1 MGLNDTRALPR
12 GKASS
17 ASAPQAAAAPCEQ
30 PAPTL
35 EPSGAVLAPRAPADT
50 TASPHGLKR
59 ALGDAPTCAPC
70 DKKLKCEPEGGE
82 ERAPSSQE
90 AEADDVVIC
99 RQQRPVLRSSSR
111 SVALSPLNAASAEQV
126 RQHLR
131 DVRRELFLRPMLAI
145 VSKLMFHKGN
155 HGFFNVRVDPV
166 AWNIPH
172 YFEVVKHPMDLAI
185 VKNRCL
191 NLEYATA
198 DECADDIRLVFSNAC
213 LFNPPGHIVHESAAM
228 LLKEFEADYA
238 KFKAKAVAMAK
249 RRDEHSCPF
258 CLDNVCGICNE
269 KCINFEPPFV
279 VCSGACRQRI
289 KRHAVYYKTP
299 DGQYHWCSK
308 CFTSLPKMLTLKAAP
323 SSNADQDAAT
333 PAATEYTRPK
343 LALLKA
349 KFMDELTE
357 PWVQCDQCNGWVH
370 QICALFN
377 ACENADEEEE
387 VMYTCPLCRLEELEA
402 EGKNDEL
409 GMSPIETSVEDFP
422 VKMEKDFVRSH
433 SPALKCRPFTK
444 DFTRSLGFDEEI
456 EEKVFDYLTR
466 VDLDAVDASTMSG
479 FVKSKDLHSCDLSRF
494 MQKWV
499 QQHLENIGE
508 HDAAQSIVVKVV
520 SSVKSSCHIS
530 SVVRENFRSAA
541 QEYPPAVDYTSK
553 VIFVF
558 QMINGVEVCIFS
570 MYVQEYDEHCQLP
583 ANRNRTYIAYLD
595 SLVYMRPRHVRT
607 SLFHQILISYLASCK
622 ANGYEYAHIW
632 ACPTTRGGDFIYWCH
647 PSFQKNPGKERLLQ
661 WYLSMAKKANELGV
675 VFDCDDLYTREFELL
690 EDTLDMQLPPYFDGD
705 YWPSEAERVAASP
718 PKRGRKEA
726 NTASACSGKFRKRVS
741 ESVKAARESLFVIAL
756 QPTCAACKQLIVN
769 AAYWRASNVEA
780 INTYYCAKC
789 HGTAAEAVATAVGKE
804 AALIEVSP
812 PNFAEAC
819 SNSKMGEV
827 EMSCPFLDYRPNML
841 KNCEEHHYQ
850 FDSFRRAK
858 YSTMMLVYHISST
871 QRSAQ

>member
-1 MGLNDTRALPR
+1 MAPAPMGLNDTRALSCEG
-12 GKASS
+12 GKSPAAFELQAS
-17 ASAPQAAAAPCEQ
+17 EQ
-30 PAPTL
+30 LAPTL
-35 EPSGAVLAPRAPADT
+35 EPSGGSLATPAPANAT
-50 TASPHGLKR
+50 MTPHGVKR
-59 ALGDAPTCAPC
+59 ALGATPTFVLS
-70 DKKLKCEPEGGE
+70 DKKLKLEVK
-82 ERAPSSQE
+82 ERELCVQE
-90 AEADDVVIC
+90 TEDGNAEAVVIR
-99 RQQRPVLRSSSR
+99 RQRRLAVRSGSR
-111 SVALSPLNAASAEQV
+111 SAALSPLNSASAEQI

-131 DVRRELFLRPMLAI
+131 DVRRELFLRPLLAI

-155 HGFFNVRVDPV
+155 HGFFNVRVDPEV
-166 AWNIPH
+166 WNIPH

-185 VKNRCL
+185 VKNKCL

-198 DECADDIRLVFSNAC
+198 DECADAIRLVFNNAC

-238 KFKAKAVAMAK
+238 KYKAKAEAMTK

-258 CLDNVCGICNE
+258 CLDNVCGMCNE

-279 VCSGACRQRI
+279 MCSGACRQRI

-308 CFTSLPKMLTLKAAP
+308 CFTSLPKELTIKVLP
-323 SSNADQDAAT
+323 STITDHEHPT
-333 PAATEYTRPK
+333 PSTDNTLSK
-343 LALLKA
+343 FALLKA

-357 PWVQCDQCNGWVH
+357 PWVQCDQCSGWVH

-387 VMYTCPLCRLEELEA
+387 VMYTCPLCRLEELDA
-402 EGKNDEL
+402 EEKNNEL
-409 GMSPIETSVEDFP
+409 GMSPMETSVEDFP
-422 VKMEKDFVRSH
+422 VKVGKDLLGSH
-433 SPALKCRPFTK
+433 SPALKRRPFTK
-444 DFTRSLGFDEEI
+444 DFTRALGFDEQI

-466 VDLDAVDASTMSG
+466 VDLDAVDASTASS
-479 FVKSKDLHSCDLSRF
+479 FVTSQNLQSCGVSRF

-499 QQHLENIGE
+499 QQHLENLGE
-508 HDAAQSIVVKVV
+508 HEAAQSIVVKVV
-520 SSVKSSCHIS
+520 SSIKSSCHVS
-530 SVVRENFRSAA
+530 SVVRENFRSAS
-541 QEYPPAVDYTSK
+541 QEFPQTIDYTSK

-570 MYVQEYDEHCQLP
+570 MYVQEYDKYCQVP
-583 ANRNRTYIAYLD
+583 VNRNRTYIAYLD

-607 SLFHQILISYLASCK
+607 SLYHQILISYLASCK
-622 ANGYEYAHIW
+622 AKGYEYAHIW

-661 WYLSMAKKANELGV
+661 WYLIMAKKAKELGV
-675 VFDCDDLYTREFELL
+675 VFACDDLYKHGFELL
-690 EDTLDMQLPPYFDGD
+690 EETLDTQLPPYFDGD

-726 NTASACSGKFRKRVS
+726 NTAGVSSAKFRKKVS
-741 ESVKAARESLFVIAL
+741 ESVKSACESLFVIAL

-769 AAYWRASNVEA
+769 AAYWRAINVDAYYCSKCQGAVAEA
-780 INTYYCAKC
+780 IAPASGQK
-789 HGTAAEAVATAVGKE
+789 AVLTKVAPA
-804 AALIEVSP
+804 
-812 PNFAEAC
+812 NFAEAC
-819 SNSKMGEV
+819 SNSKTEEL
-827 EMSCPFLDYRPNML
+827 EMSCPFLDCRPNML

-858 YSTMMLVYHISST
+858 YSTMMLVYQIFST
-871 QRSAQ
+871 QRSA

>member
-1 MGLNDTRALPR
+1 MGLNDTRTLPP
-12 GKASS
+12 S
-17 ASAPQAAAAPCEQ
+17 AAEQ
-30 PAPTL
+30 R
-35 EPSGAVLAPRAPADT
+35 EPSGIAALADAT
-50 TASPHGLKR
+50 VSPHGLKR
-59 ALGDAPTCAPC
+59 ALGEDAPRADPC
-70 DKKLKCEPEGGE
+70 DKKLKRDGDE
-82 ERAPSSQE
+82 EDAAVTTSEE
-90 AEADDVVIC
+90 AEADADVAVIR
-99 RQQRPVLRSSSR
+99 RQRRPAVRSSSR
-111 SVALSPLNAASAEQV
+111 SAALSPLNAASAEQI

-131 DVRRELFLRPMLAI
+131 DVRRELFLRPLLAV
-145 VSKLMFHKGN
+145 VSKLMFHKAN

-166 AWNIPH
+166 VWNIPH
-172 YFEVVKHPMDLAI
+172 YLEVVKHPMDLAL
-185 VKNRCL
+185 VKNKCL

-213 LFNPPGHIVHESAAM
+213 LFNPPGHVVHEAAAM

-238 KFKAKAVAMAK
+238 KYKGKAEAMAK

-279 VCSGACRQRI
+279 MCSGACRQRI
-289 KRHAVYYKTP
+289 KRHAVYYKTR

-308 CFTSLPKMLTLKAAP
+308 CYASLPKTLTLKAAP
-323 SSNADQDAAT
+323 CSTDHT
-333 PAATEYTRPK
+333 MPAATEYTVSK
-343 LALLKA
+343 LGLLKA
-349 KFMDELTE
+349 KFLDELTE

-387 VMYTCPLCRLEELEA
+387 VLYTCPLCRVKELDA
-402 EGKNDEL
+402 EQKDEEL

-422 VKMEKDFVRSH
+422 VKVETDFVRSH
-433 SPALKCRPFTK
+433 SPALKRRPYTK
-444 DFTRSLGFDEEI
+444 DFTRALGFGEEI
-456 EEKVFDYLTR
+456 EEKVFNYLTQ
-466 VDLDAVDASTMSG
+466 VDLDAVDASTTSG
-479 FVKSKDLHSCDLSRF
+479 FVKSQDLQSCDLSRF
-494 MQKWV
+494 MQKWIL
-499 QQHLENIGE
+499 QHLAKLGE

-520 SSVKSSCHIS
+520 SSIKISCHVS
-530 SVVRENFRSAA
+530 SVVREHFRSES
-541 QEYPPAVDYTSK
+541 QEYPQAVDYTSK

-570 MYVQEYDEHCQLP
+570 MYVQEYDKYCQLP

-661 WYLSMAKKANELGV
+661 WYSSMAKKAKELGV
-675 VFDCDDLYTREFELL
+675 VFACDDLYAREFEQL
-690 EDTLDMQLPPYFDGD
+690 EGALDSQLPPYFDGD

-726 NTASACSGKFRKRVS
+726 NTASACSAKFRKRVS
-741 ESVKAARESLFVIAL
+741 ESVKSARESQFVIAL
-756 QPTCAACKQLIVN
+756 QPMCAACKQLIVN
-769 AAYWRASNVEA
+769 AAYWRVTDVEA
-780 INTYYCAKC
+780 LDAYYCAKC
-789 HGTAAEAVATAVGKE
+789 HGAAAAANPAAAAAAAEP
-804 AALIEVSP
+804 ISEVSP
-812 PNFAEAC
+812 PNFIEAC
-819 SNSKMGEV
+819 SNTNRVKEV
-827 EMSCPFLDYRPNML
+827 EMSCPFLDYRTNML

-858 YSTMMLVYHISST
+858 YSTMMLVYKISST
-871 QRSAQ
+871 QRAA